1 MFRPCPSTTGQFSRP
16 AHPGDAFTA
25 HMHLLLHLVRHGSDT
40 SHPVRVTAPPGASGA
55 ELAAE
60 LERRTGAAGPATV
73 DGTLLSLT
81 RLGTAPLCD
90 GATVQLD
97 GGATAGPSPVV
108 GASPGQPG
116 RSATGTGPHPT
127 GPRTGATL
135 TVTEGAGAG
144 TRLVLPRGH
153 HAVELTSE
161 GPALVPHGAATDRR
175 TAVSL
180 QVDATAVRVLPAGTS
195 LAPGD
200 SIRLRWGRCAC
211 RLRLDPPHDAAESLG
226 WTPPGSRPA
235 GFTAR
240 DADPAQLLSVDVP
253 SRRRAAAAMVTGA
266 LPLLAGIGIA
276 LVTRWWFFLVFSALG
291 VLTSAAGWWVDRGV
305 RAEQRRRLAAAL
317 QRDLRRCEHAAPSAA
332 EVVRACL
339 TPGPGAHPGTG
350 GQRVRTPPHGRR
362 SQPVPA
368 RVPPDSSPSADDDAA
383 RWVRLGHGPRA
394 GGLER
399 GRSATLQ
406 DVTHRHAPVLVDLA
420 ALPPLTLA
428 LDRERTEGLLTSL
441 VLQLFTGPRPLAR
454 LVVSRDLSW
463 APPVAAEAPGDR
475 AGRPD
480 DTASRL
486 TAMEVLTPE
495 DARRHPVRAGVVRV
509 VVSTAQDPAA
519 GSATI
524 TALGARVRLST
535 PECAAVPG
543 LSADEQRTTVDFLAD
558 TVTRRTAR
566 DAIGAWLRTA
576 ASAGVPGQG
585 EVPRVV
591 ASHELLDP
599 QGASRPEP
607 TPGTSPTQ
615 PGRSSE
621 ASRMAPAPAAAR
633 GEGADRA
640 AGPSSDSPR
649 PLGTAIG
656 VSARGVERVE
666 LDDENPHLLVAG
678 TTGCGKSEVLRTLVA
693 GLALEC
699 SPRRLEFVLVDFKGG
714 AALAPLTGL
723 PHVTTLLT
731 DLGPDEVRRALVFL
745 RSELQ
750 RRERVLA
757 AHGAHDLRGA
767 LDGAG
772 NPVIRELVV
781 VVDEAKMLTDAF
793 PDAAHELAVVAA
805 VGRSLGVHLV
815 LATQRPQG
823 ALPADVR
830 TNISQ
835 ALCLRVRT
843 EQESMDVIG
852 EGRACR
858 IPPSLPGRGFLDRG
872 DGPVEVQAAML
883 TRLRAPAPEPLT
895 VEFLGPSDG
904 HRGRRLSG
912 PPVPAGTSPVQ
923 TTGTAGAGIEACV
936 RDVAQ
941 AWDTEAVRGP
951 CVPVEADASERAVPT
966 SLPHSFSPGPATE
979 GGVDLGPAENPA
991 GHWCGRAV
999 WRPWTD
1005 GSMAL
1010 VGRPSAVR
1018 ESFLA
1023 LLHACTAISRERHAT
1038 ARHASGA
1045 RNAPGPGGVV
1055 APGHGGE
1062 PVALYL
1068 ITASGREVPGLLTG
1082 DGEVLH
1088 PAVRGWARA
1097 EDPADVAHVLRAL
1110 RAATERGANGTGDV
1124 ERHGGPEPR
1133 AVLAVDDWDRCG
1145 QHLRAGAWAHL
1156 EDDLMAL
1163 VDAGTT
1169 AGLSAL
1175 VAGDRMLVTGRAS
1188 HLCPNRLHLPAGQP
1202 ADGLMH
1208 WPRLPPFTVRPHRAA
1223 LGGPAAGRC
1232 SPSGAAPAPEGLA
1245 VVQLPGTPAETPPR
1259 QGAGRFTAGSTT
1271 HGRHRWPPALPLPAA
1286 WEAPATRV
1294 DGLLLGMARDGIT
1307 AVHPWGPGATLVV
1320 AGPAR
1325 SGRSTFLDSVH
1336 GSLTG
1341 PVAPGGSGTSAPHD
1355 GPPRVLRPVL
1365 ATVAEVHALMIE
1377 LQRVTRP
1384 TTVLLDDADRL
1395 PSEVLR
1401 ALSTAWVPARSHA
1414 EHGDRAWAEP
1424 GARLIVGI
1432 QLTDAPA
1439 VTFPPLLAWRHT
1451 VDTLLLRPRRTFDA
1465 DAFGASLTGHG
1476 TGGPP
1481 GRGFWLRGGAV
1492 DPVQCPS
1499 SGKHAPHTSSQ
1510 ED

>member
-1 MFRPCPSTTGQFSRP
+1 
-16 AHPGDAFTA
+16 
-25 HMHLLLHLVRHGSDT
+25 MHLLLHLVRHGSDT

-108 GASPGQPG
+108 GAGPGQPG

-135 TVTEGAGAG
+135 TVTEGTGAG

-161 GPALVPHGAATDRR
+161 GPALVPHGAVTDRR

-180 QVDATAVRVLPAGTS
+180 QVDATAVRVLPTGAS

-211 RLRLDPPHDAAESLG
+211 RLRLDPPHDTAESLG
-226 WTPPGSRPA
+226 WTSPNSTPA

-240 DADPAQLLSVDVP
+240 DADPAQLLSVDFP
-253 SRRRAAAAMVTGA
+253 SRRRAAATMVTGA

-276 LVTRWWFFLVFSALG
+276 LVTHWWFFLVFSALG

-332 EVVRACL
+332 EVARACL
-339 TPGPGAHPGTG
+339 APGPAVHPGTAG
-350 GQRVRTPPHGRR
+350 HRVGTPAHGRR
-362 SQPVPA
+362 SPVPA
-368 RVPPDSSPSADDDAA
+368 RVPPDSSPRADDDAA
-383 RWVRLGHGPRA
+383 RWVRLGHGTRA

-399 GRSATLQ
+399 GRSTTLQ
-406 DVTHRHAPVLVDLA
+406 EVTHRHAPVLVDLA

-441 VLQLFTGPRPLAR
+441 VLQLFTGPRALAR

-509 VVSTAQDPAA
+509 VVSTAQDPAT

-524 TALGARVRLST
+524 TALGALVRLST

-566 DAIGAWLRTA
+566 HAIGAWLRTA

-591 ASHELLDP
+591 ASHEMLDP
-599 QGASRPEP
+599 RGASRPEP

-615 PGRSSE
+615 PGRSSKV
-621 ASRMAPAPAAAR
+621 SRMAPAPAAAR

-767 LDGAG
+767 LDAAG

-872 DGPVEVQAAML
+872 DGPVEVQAAVL

-912 PPVPAGTSPVQ
+912 PTVPAGTSPVQ
-923 TTGTAGAGIEACV
+923 SSGTAGAGIEVCV

-951 CVPVEADASERAVPT
+951 CLPVEADASERAVPT

-1023 LLHACTAISRERHAT
+1023 LLHACTAISCERHAT

-1055 APGHGGE
+1055 APGRGGE

-1110 RAATERGANGTGDV
+1110 RAATERGASGTGDV

-1133 AVLAVDDWDRCG
+1133 AVLAVDDWDRCC

-1259 QGAGRFTAGSTT
+1259 QGAV
-1271 HGRHRWPPALPLPAA
+1271 HR
-1286 WEAPATRV
+1286 RV
-1294 DGLLLGMARDGIT
+1294 DDARPAPVATGSSAARGVGSPRDPGGRT
-1307 AVHPWGPGATLVV
+1307 APGHGAGRDHCRAPVGPGGHARGGRPRPVRAQHVPGL
-1320 AGPAR
+1320 GPREPHR
-1325 SGRSTFLDSVH
+1325 SGRS
-1336 GSLTG
+1336 
-1341 PVAPGGSGTSAPHD
+1341 
-1355 GPPRVLRPVL
+1355 
-1365 ATVAEVHALMIE
+1365 
-1377 LQRVTRP
+1377 Q
-1384 TTVLLDDADRL
+1384 
-1395 PSEVLR
+1395 
-1401 ALSTAWVPARSHA
+1401 
-1414 EHGDRAWAEP
+1414 
-1424 GARLIVGI
+1424 GI
-1432 QLTDAPA
+1432 
-1439 VTFPPLLAWRHT
+1439 RHRRT
-1451 VDTLLLRPRRTFDA
+1451 PRRPATRA
-1465 DAFGASLTGHG
+1465 AAGAGHG
-1476 TGGPP
+1476 
-1481 GRGFWLRGGAV
+1481 RGGARP
-1492 DPVQCPS
+1492 D
-1499 SGKHAPHTSSQ
+1499 G
-1510 ED
+1510 